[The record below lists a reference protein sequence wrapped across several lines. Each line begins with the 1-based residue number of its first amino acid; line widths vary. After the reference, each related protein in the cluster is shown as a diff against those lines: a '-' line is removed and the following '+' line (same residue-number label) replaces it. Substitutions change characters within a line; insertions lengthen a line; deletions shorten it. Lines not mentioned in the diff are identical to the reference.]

1 MKYKYIFLSLLLL
14 DIANSFIIT
23 PKINYNKNNIIRL
36 KLKKNFKN
44 DFFNDFPLPFIKKN
58 NTIIKKYDNYNDD
71 KDNDLINPYYFHIV
85 IYCIFAYY
93 SLIFFYG
100 SGII

>member
-1 MKYKYIFLSLLLL
+1 MKIKYILLLL
-14 DIANSFIIT
+14 LVLDVSNSFIIT
-23 PKINYNKNNIIRL
+23 PKLNYIKSNIVTL
-36 KLKKNFKN
+36 QLKKK
-44 DFFNDFPLPFIKKN
+44 DFFNDFPLLLIQKN
-58 NTIIKKYDNYNDD
+58 NTVKKRYDDYDDD
-71 KDNDLINPYYFHIV
+71 KDNDLINPYYFNIV